1 MSVDVSS
8 LTIEKALSM
17 AYRSEVEAEETY
29 KKLKKGVK
37 NFVLRDKLQFLINE
51 EKKHQKLLQAL
62 FKKLFN
68 GKEIVQDE
76 KSFLPKL
83 TLALKEETAIPDLI
97 ELAMELEKVSE
108 EFYDHLSE
116 EIENRSIQEILQ
128 YLASMEHG
136 HYFLLKGEYE
146 LCLKDEMYYNRD
158 DFQYDMIH
166 VGP

>member
-17 AYRSEVEAEETY
+17 AYKSEVEAEETY

-62 FKKLFN
+62 FKKMFN
-68 GKEIVQDE
+68 GKEIVKAE

-83 TLALKEETAIPDLI
+83 SLALKEETAIPDLI

-108 EFYDHLSE
+108 EFYDNLSE

-146 LCLKDEMYYNRD
+146 LCLKDEMYYDRD
-158 DFQYDMIH
+158 GFQYDMIH